1 MRLLKRHAWPGNLRE
16 FAMVIE
22 NALLF
27 SVSEMLGVETS
38 EGANI
43 IQIRPRLIRD
53 LLGEPSDDTPGVGG
67 QFHITITPQESL
79 NKVATLCERQYFE
92 ALYLREGGD
101 FGNMA
106 AILLGDRDDARK
118 VQLRLNQLGLK
129 VRELKERLP

>member
-1 MRLLKRHAWPGNLRE
+1 
-16 FAMVIE
+16 MVIE

-79 NKVATLCERQYFE
+79 NKASQRCANDNISKPYISRGRGFWQY
-92 ALYLREGGD
+92 GGD
-101 FGNMA
+101 T
-106 AILLGDRDDARK
+106 LGDRDDARK
-118 VQLRLNQLGLK
+118 VQLRLNQLGL
-129 VRELKERLP
+129 RCGELKERLP